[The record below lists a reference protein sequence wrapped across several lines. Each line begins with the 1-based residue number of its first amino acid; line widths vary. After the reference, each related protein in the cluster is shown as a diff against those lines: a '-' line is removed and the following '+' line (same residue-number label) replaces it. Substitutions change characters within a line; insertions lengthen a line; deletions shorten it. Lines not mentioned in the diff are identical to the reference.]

1 MPSNINYLFFKDTIK
16 KIIVLENG
24 FTNPYGLLEEEI
36 VQEGIDDILDV
47 FDYEDDEHICR
58 IIRCIKDS
66 NVDNKDEIISR
77 MKGYLKNNKDLDVIN
92 ELNKCYIYI

>member
-24 FTNPYGLLEEEI
+24 FTNPHGLLEEEI

-58 IIRCIKDS
+58 IIRCVKDKKDLKNKKEILNKIKDYLQY
-66 NVDNKDEIISR
+66 NKNKEVIS
-77 MKGYLKNNKDLDVIN
+77 
-92 ELNKCYIYI
+92 ELNNI